1 MNERNEILNL
11 MEQLP
16 HEERCFFLEFI
27 RTGVEHC
34 KLSEP
39 GTAFDPE
46 AILNAM
52 LREGKIDQ
60 EKHDAKMAIIERW
73 KEHEKGG
80 QVAPVQQGAKSR
92 ARAAQASQGQGRKG
106 KADK

>member
-16 HEERCFFLEFI
+16 HEERCFFVEFI

-34 KLSEP
+34 KLSDP
-39 GTAFDPE
+39 GTVFDPE

-52 LREGKIDQ
+52 LREGKINQ
-60 EKHDAKMAIIERW
+60 EKHDAEMAIIERW

-80 QVAPVQQGAKSR
+80 QVAPVQQKAESR
-92 ARAAQASQGQGRKG
+92 RRHAAGGQG
-106 KADK
+106 